1 MSIRLKDTIYD
12 LINNADKIDGLDS
25 TSLFRKLGTNVDI
38 NTFADNSNKNG
49 IIYINTT
56 TPANINAPFSYG
68 TILSFNSDAGSWML
82 GNSSGGVLK
91 FRNRWWSGNGATWSD
106 WKDIAFK
113 TDIPT
118 IPTAL
123 KNPQALTIQNNGT
136 TVGTYDGSAAKTI
149 NITHP
154 TIPTALK
161 CPTSLTI
168 QFNGTSQGAWDGS
181 TAKTINITPAA
192 IGAAASDHT
201 HSGYLPRLR
210 MTNPDPGHASIGAI
224 PYILALKAA
233 GTPVYGDPEFKDGVN
248 NVSYYNN
255 SGGGTVTVTR
265 ISDNQN
271 SANSSGKILQIST
284 TTGTASPGR
293 GGFVQHITSRAGA
306 VFCQIFRAK
315 IPTGF
320 TVENAENNM
329 GDGYR
334 TYWLTDR
341 AGTGKWE
348 WYCRITICGLSG
360 NMHGGGYVY
369 LNGSGA
375 VTWYLSYCNLIDL
388 TKGNYDGL
396 RSVYADQANKLG
408 SNAGSATQPIYFTN
422 GVPTACTYTLGKSVP
437 SDAKFTDTTYSTA
450 TSSTLGLVKIGY
462 TQSGKNYP
470 VQLSNGQMYVNV
482 PWTDTNT
489 DTNTW
494 RGITDSYSGTDST
507 ISLSQ
512 KGGKALYDALV
523 NGYASSAGSATYLA
537 HHDFDFTDGTTVA
550 DWTKSTTATRV
561 AGKWFSVNGWGWA
574 SSRYINVGGNS
585 LDRMRYSAVSIRQG
599 NLTST
604 WHQQAIMFLPTYEDS
619 SYIYIAQMNSQSTAG
634 TVYTSVKAYPD
645 LKTIQNSF
653 AAKSHTHT
661 KLQITDFSHTHDYM
675 SISNPSCSGTLMVNG
690 SNSRGSYPAVKWHI
704 SNVNWTQILMNGSGE
719 LEFRGGGAQD
729 ASYITARMGAC
740 VCTSLY
746 VGGEQITFTT

>member
-12 LINNADKIDGLDS
+12 LINNADKIDNLDS

-38 NTFADNSNKNG
+38 NTFADDSNKNG

-56 TPANINAPFSYG
+56 TPADINAPFSYG
-68 TILSFNSDAGSWML
+68 TILSLNSSAGSWML
-82 GNSSGGVLK
+82 GNSSSGVLK
-91 FRNRWWSGNGATWSD
+91 FRNRWWSGNGAVWGD

-118 IPTAL
+118 IPIAL
-123 KNPQALTIQNNGT
+123 KNPKALTIQNNGT
-136 TVGTYDGSAAKTI
+136 TVDSYDGSAAKTI

-168 QFNGTSQGAWDGS
+168 QLNGTSQGAWDGS

-224 PYILALKAA
+224 PYIFALKAA
-233 GTPVYGDPEFKDGVN
+233 GTPVYGDPEFKDGN
-248 NVSYYNN
+248 NGVGYYNN

-271 SANSSGKILQIST
+271 SANSSGYILQIST
-284 TTGTASPGR
+284 STGTASPGR
-293 GGFVQHITSRAGA
+293 GGFVQNITSRAGA

-360 NMHGGGYVY
+360 NMHGGGHVY
-369 LNGSGA
+369 LSGSGA

-396 RSVYADQANKLG
+396 RSLYAGKLD
-408 SNAGSATQPIYFTN
+408 SSAGSATNPVYFSG
-422 GVPTACTYTLGKSVP
+422 GVPVACTYSLNKTVP

-462 TQSGKNYP
+462 AQSGKNYP

-523 NGYASSAGSATYLA
+523 NGYASSAG
-537 HHDFDFTDGTTVA
+537 
-550 DWTKSTTATRV
+550 TATSLYTGSASGTSHANALQTYFNSNKSSIPRNKTISFYSS
-561 AGKWFSVNGWGWA
+561 AYSNGSQYTGYFLSGYDSTPYGGFFCA
-574 SSRYINVGGNS
+574 HYDNCYYVGISYGTFNEQ
-585 LDRMRYSAVSIRQG
+585 RI
-599 NLTST
+599 LTSSN
-604 WHQQAIMFLPTYEDS
+604 WS
-619 SYIYIAQMNSQSTAG
+619 SYC
-634 TVYTSVKAYPD
+634 
-645 LKTIQNSF
+645 
-653 AAKSHTHT
+653 AAASHTHSYAASSHTHT
-661 KLQITDFSHTHDYM
+661 KSQITDFSHTHDYAA
-675 SISNPSCSGTLMVNG
+675 SNHSHSGYMTTSSPTGSGTLMMNG
-690 SNSRGSYPAVKWHI
+690 SNSRGSFPAVKWHI
-704 SNVNWTQILMNGSGE
+704 GNVNWAQLIMNGSGE
-719 LEFRGGGAQD
+719 LELRGGASQD
-729 ASYITARMGAC
+729 AGYATLRTGAM